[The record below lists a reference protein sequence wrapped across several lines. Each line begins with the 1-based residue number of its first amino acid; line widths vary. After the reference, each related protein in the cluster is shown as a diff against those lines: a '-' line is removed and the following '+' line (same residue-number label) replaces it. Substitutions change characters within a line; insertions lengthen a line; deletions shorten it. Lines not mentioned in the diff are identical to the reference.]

1 VVSLAIYYPSC
12 ALVLA
17 GIEEAKD
24 ASTVTRIANNDRIGT
39 DQMNGK
45 DRDGKATVKE
55 REELAKEQPSFW
67 QSYKLMNP
75 VTKEVESQQIHCER
89 VDQTVVC
96 LRLSVLRL
104 APGGDR

>member
-1 VVSLAIYYPSC
+1 MVSLAIYYPSC

-55 REELAKEQPSFW
+55 REELAKE
-67 QSYKLMNP
+67 
-75 VTKEVESQQIHCER
+75 
-89 VDQTVVC
+89 
-96 LRLSVLRL
+96 
-104 APGGDR
+104 